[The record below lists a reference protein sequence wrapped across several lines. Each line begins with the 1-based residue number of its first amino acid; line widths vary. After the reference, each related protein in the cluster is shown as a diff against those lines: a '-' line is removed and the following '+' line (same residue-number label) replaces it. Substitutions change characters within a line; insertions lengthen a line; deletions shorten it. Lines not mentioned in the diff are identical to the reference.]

1 MSTIHS
7 LQEYSKL
14 SAETDQLVDKRD
26 SVSLLAAGLFGE
38 IGSILTEVKK
48 VGREGDAY
56 PAYRQRLHE
65 EFGDALWY
73 LTRLYSI
80 LAPLELERLSF
91 PGEGNVGSTG
101 DSLSRALAL
110 GETISVLLGALESK
124 NPATTWQQLR
134 IVWEAL
140 GEASSAAGISLRHAA
155 EGNLAKIASRWPKTK
170 QYMEFF
176 DVNCPEEEQIPRLLN
191 IEFRQRVI
199 GMRRVVV
206 IRCNGLNVGNRLTD
220 NIERPD
226 AYRFHDVFHFAYAVY
241 LGWSPVVRA
250 LLNCKRK
257 STPEVDE
264 NQDGARARV
273 IEEGV
278 SATVFARS
286 KRMALYQGVGQ
297 VDYDLLKT
305 IHGFVSGF
313 EVERV
318 PLWQWEKAILTGHSV
333 FRKLKA
339 DSGGHVKVD
348 LQRRELTYLGPPG
361 GSSGNDN

>member
-1 MSTIHS
+1 MSSVPS
-7 LQEYSKL
+7 LAEYARL
-14 SAETDQLVDKRD
+14 SARTDQLVGKPDNVR
-26 SVSLLAAGLFGE
+26 LLAAGLFGE
-38 IGSILTEVKK
+38 VGSILTEVKK

-56 PAYRQRLHE
+56 PAYRHRLRE

-73 LTRLYSI
+73 LTRLLSSLTPSDLEG
-80 LAPLELERLSF
+80 LAL
-91 PGEGNVGSTG
+91 PGEKAADTVP
-101 DSLSRALAL
+101 DPLPRALVL
-110 GETISVLLGALESK
+110 GETVGAFLGTLGTCDVMATRDHLRRVWKALC
-124 NPATTWQQLR
+124 
-134 IVWEAL
+134 
-140 GEASSAAGISLRHAA
+140 EASEAADISLGHAA
-155 EGNLAKIASRWPKTK
+155 ASNLRKIGSRWPETK
-170 QYMEFF
+170 EYVGFF
-176 DVNCPEEEQIPRLLN
+176 DVDCPEEEQIPRRLTV
-191 IEFRQRVI
+191 EFRQRTI
-199 GMRRVVV
+199 GVRRVVV

-286 KRMALYQGVGQ
+286 KRLALYEGVEQ

-305 IHGFVSGF
+305 IQEFVRGF
-313 EVERV
+313 EVECV
-318 PLWQWEKAILTGHSV
+318 PLWQWEEAILTGHSL
-333 FRKLKA
+333 FRMLKIEA
-339 DSGGHVKVD
+339 GGHVRVD
-348 LQRRELTYLGPPG
+348 LPRRELSYLGPPG
-361 GSSGNDN
+361 PLPE